1 MPARSYLFV
10 PGNRPER
17 FEKALQSGADAVI
30 VDLEDAVPPQLKV
43 ATRAVVA
50 EWLSADHPVYVRVN
64 AQDTEWYADD
74 FRAINRP
81 GLRGLILPK
90 AEDEVRIAQLASALA
105 GSASLLPIIESGQ
118 GLWNSHQIARCPK
131 VERLAFGH
139 LDFQHDMRIPGD
151 GEELLYARSHVV
163 LVSRVAGIEQPID
176 GITAALDDAQRLQQ
190 DVDRARRMGFG
201 GKLCIHP
208 RQVQAVNHGFLP
220 SEKEIAWA
228 KSVLEAA
235 DAAAGAAVRLGGEM
249 VDAPVIARAKQ
260 ILASH

>member
-1 MPARSYLFV
+1 MSARSFLFV

-43 ATRAVVA
+43 ETRAGLA
-50 EWLSADHPVYVRVN
+50 SWLSSDHPVYVRVN

-74 FRAINRP
+74 VRAINRA
-81 GLRGLILPK
+81 GLRGLMLPK
-90 AEDEVRIAQLASALA
+90 AEDAARVAELAAELPDSV
-105 GSASLLPIIESGQ
+105 SILPIIESAQ

-139 LDFQHDMRIPGD
+139 IDFQKDVRILGD

-163 LVSRVAGIEQPID
+163 LVSRLAALQQPID
-176 GITAALDDAQRLQQ
+176 GITTALDDAQILQQ
-190 DVDRARRMGFG
+190 DIDRARRLGFG

-208 RQVQAVNHGFLP
+208 KHVQAINKGFRP
-220 SEKEIAWA
+220 SEQEIAWA
-228 KSVLEAA
+228 KSVLAAA